1 LAGDLKGAGAFLSV
15 TEPAVFLVSWS
26 DVTEER
32 RLVAEEGTFSKKT
45 W

>member
-1 LAGDLKGAGAFLSV
+1 LAGDLKGVGAFLSV
-15 TEPAVFLVSWS
+15 TEPAVLLVSWS